1 MMASSAANHKGNTLS
16 HLAFGD
22 VLFAKILA
30 EEELVR
36 VIVLKRL
43 LMKVAREGG
52 SFTDLVKMGQ
62 FISEEQFQSA
72 RKKRAKYQLMMLEST
87 IADILRESKGI
98 EGSKLKKLQKK
109 QRADGYSESLA
120 TMIERYDLMPKAQ
133 VDQCVQRGLKRLK
146 KHQQNILDHYIET
159 NYEGLERALT
169 KSRAQKGEKRRTAE
183 EKRTPS
189 GRYPGTPRS
198 TDLGTLSGRFRLE
211 ETIGRGSMGV
221 VYRATDLESNTPVAV
236 KVTLGSDDEASDVAQ
251 RFQREI
257 RVSKNLVHP
266 NVVRNISNGETPE
279 GYPYLAMEY
288 VEGELLGD
296 IMVREGPFPW
306 RRFLGMAVQITRG
319 LQAIHEFGLIHRDL
333 KPENIMVSRKGD
345 KEIVKIMDFGLA
357 RPEDPEQFKNFTQ
370 SRADIFMTVI
380 GQITGTPAFLAPES
394 IRGLNV
400 TTAVD
405 LYALGVT
412 FFEMLTGDLP
422 FDKDTTNA
430 MLSGHLFEDP
440 RSMADARPDL
450 APFPGN
456 MEATIAKLLE
466 KRPEDRPASA
476 FAVLQTLLVA

>member
-1 MMASSAANHKGNTLS
+1 MMHPSTVSHKGCTLS

-22 VLFAKILA
+22 VLLAKILA

-36 VIVLKRL
+36 VMVLKRL

-52 SFTDLVKMGQ
+52 SFSDLVKMGQ
-62 FISEEQFQSA
+62 FISDEQFQSA
-72 RKKRAKYQLMMLEST
+72 RQKRAKYQLMMLEST
-87 IADILRESKGI
+87 IADILGESRGI
-98 EGSKLKKLQKK
+98 SGARLKKLQQK
-109 QRADGYSESLA
+109 QRSDGYSESLA
-120 TMIERYDLMPKAQ
+120 TMIERYKLMPKEQ
-133 VDQCVQRGLKRLK
+133 VDQCVQKGLKRLK

-169 KSRAQKGEKRRTAE
+169 KSRADKGKSRRQAE
-183 EKRTPS
+183 QKRTPS

-198 TDLGTLSGRFRLE
+198 TDLGTLSNRFRLE

-221 VYRATDLESNTPVAV
+221 VYRATDLQTNGPVAV

-251 RFQREI
+251 RFHREI
-257 RVSKNLVHP
+257 RVSRNLAHP
-266 NVVRNISNGETPE
+266 NVVRTISSGETPE

-288 VEGELLGD
+288 VDGELLGD

-306 RRFLGMAVQITRG
+306 RRFLKMAVQIVRG

-333 KPENIMVSRKGD
+333 KPENILVSRKGD

-357 RPEDPEQFKNFTQ
+357 RPADPEQFKNFNQ
-370 SRADIFMTVI
+370 SKADIFMTVI

-394 IRGLNV
+394 IRGLNI
-400 TTAVD
+400 TPAVD
-405 LYALGVT
+405 LYALGVS

-430 MLSGHLFEDP
+430 MLSGHLFEEP

-450 APFPGN
+450 APFSED
-456 MEATIAKLLE
+456 METLIAKLLE